1 MGVVQGAA
9 GTIDFGPSQ
18 GGKQFFIVN
27 GKYVEKHLPNG
38 GREEK
43 IWEFWEGGGYY
54 RLPAL

>member
-1 MGVVQGAA
+1 MGGAQGAA

-43 IWEFWEGGGYY
+43 I
-54 RLPAL
+54 